1 MPRAGG
7 VAGPARLSVPFCS
20 WRVAASG
27 RCRTARSTA
36 GAAARTARAGG
47 APRTPRPASAP
58 PAGHNSRVTA
68 ERIGTERVGSALPAP
83 HSPRPPGSYGHAAP
97 SSGPCSAA
105 AAPGTKTTLAPLRL
119 PPPPCCS
126 ARRDRRKCVI
136 LPRGGV
142 ARQQE
147 RAGAERAPSPSN
159 GALLAPPRRAPHL
172 LAIGPRRR
180 AARPSHGRRQHREE
194 PSRLHAVTAAAAHL
208 RRFLAGTGSQAPAV
222 RHCAGQPGGAQALL
236 GAARRG
242 GTRSEAPEAGAGGGG
257 GRHVSERHVRGA
269 AGRAHGRSG
278 HPRGGRGAGP
288 GGWGRRAA
296 R

>member
-20 WRVAASG
+20 WRAAASG

-68 ERIGTERVGSALPAP
+68 ERIGTDRDRTGQVGSALPAP

-126 ARRDRRKCVI
+126 TRRDRRKCVI

-159 GALLAPPRRAPHL
+159 GALLAPLPSRATSPSNRAASPRSAAFARAATAQGGALTASRRDSGRCSPSPLPRRYGL
-172 LAIGPRRR
+172 
-180 AARPSHGRRQHREE
+180 SSSRRQ
-194 PSRLHAVTAAAAHL
+194 AL
-208 RRFLAGTGSQAPAV
+208 R
-222 RHCAGQPGGAQALL
+222 
-236 GAARRG
+236 GAARR
-242 GTRSEAPEAGAGGGG
+242 
-257 GRHVSERHVRGA
+257 
-269 AGRAHGRSG
+269 RSG
-278 HPRGGRGAGP
+278 TAWGSPARRDPLGGPRGGSR
-288 GGWGRRAA
+288 WRRRAPCQ
-296 R
+296 